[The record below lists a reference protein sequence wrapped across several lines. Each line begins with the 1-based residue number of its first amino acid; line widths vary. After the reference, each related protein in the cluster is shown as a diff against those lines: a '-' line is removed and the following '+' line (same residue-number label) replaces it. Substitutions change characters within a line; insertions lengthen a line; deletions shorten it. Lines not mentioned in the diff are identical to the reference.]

1 MRTPGADTLRRKES
15 EPETARTTDPVLAR
29 SFLFSALSVRP
40 PATLWLPTLVLQPPR
55 KPLHPLLFDRVYWHK
70 RLSDNNLSRSSVF
83 LTPRPELSSAWL
95 EVHEFRLR
103 SHDGIRLFGIRAE
116 CQQNLARS
124 RALVRLLGPC
134 DSPEPDASELLEG
147 GTEFLVQEPAGRK
160 LEDRVMDLLR
170 VIRLAA
176 RHSGRPVSEVDLLSE
191 GNPPDE
197 VLIVSQLLAD
207 EEALRIL
214 SRADDE
220 SAGLDS
226 LPD

>member
-1 MRTPGADTLRRKES
+1 
-15 EPETARTTDPVLAR
+15 
-29 SFLFSALSVRP
+29 
-40 PATLWLPTLVLQPPR
+40 
-55 KPLHPLLFDRVYWHK
+55 
-70 RLSDNNLSRSSVF
+70 
-83 LTPRPELSSAWL
+83 
-95 EVHEFRLR
+95 
-103 SHDGIRLFGIRAE
+103 
-116 CQQNLARS
+116 
-124 RALVRLLGPC
+124 
-134 DSPEPDASELLEG
+134 
-147 GTEFLVQEPAGRK
+147 
-160 LEDRVMDLLR
+160 MDLLR

>member
-1 MRTPGADTLRRKES
+1 ML
-15 EPETARTTDPVLAR
+15 
-29 SFLFSALSVRP
+29 
-40 PATLWLPTLVLQPPR
+40 
-55 KPLHPLLFDRVYWHK
+55 
-70 RLSDNNLSRSSVF
+70 
-83 LTPRPELSSAWL
+83 LTPRPELSSALL

-116 CQQNLARS
+116 SQQNLARS

-176 RHSGRPVSEVDLLSE
+176 QHSGRPVSEVDLLSE
-191 GNPPDE
+191 DDPPDE
-197 VLIVSQLLAD
+197 VLIVSHLLAD
-207 EEALRIL
+207 EKALRIL
-214 SRADDE
+214 SCVDEE
-220 SAGLDS
+220 SAGFDS